1 MQLFYRFTT
10 NFCYLD
16 LKSCYMCVLRS
27 VSKLT
32 LVTWILS
39 YRMCVSWSIC
49 PITNFGHLDLKLLN
63 VCFTICFVV
72 HVCFMICFEILIRF
86 FTVELLSMRSILI
99 LWFKNVIYFM
109 WFSINIKN
117 FLLFWIF
124 VFCFWIFIVKSVNFY
139 FIINIKWIKRV
150 SI

>member
-1 MQLFYRFTT
+1 MLISIKSYLLFTFLEREREREFKLNVQLFYRFTT

-27 VSKLT
+27 VAKLT

-109 WFSINIKN
+109 WFFNK
-117 FLLFWIF
+117 
-124 VFCFWIFIVKSVNFY
+124 Y
-139 FIINIKWIKRV
+139 
-150 SI
+150 

>member
-1 MQLFYRFTT
+1 MLISIKSYLLFTFLEREREREFKLNVQLFYRFTT

-39 YRMCVSWSIC
+39 YWMCVSWSIC

-109 WFSINIKN
+109 WFFNK
-117 FLLFWIF
+117 
-124 VFCFWIFIVKSVNFY
+124 Y
-139 FIINIKWIKRV
+139 
-150 SI
+150 

>member
-1 MQLFYRFTT
+1 MLISIKSYLLFTFLEREREREREREFKLNVQLFYRFTT

-109 WFSINIKN
+109 WFFNK
-117 FLLFWIF
+117 
-124 VFCFWIFIVKSVNFY
+124 Y
-139 FIINIKWIKRV
+139 
-150 SI
+150 

>member
-1 MQLFYRFTT
+1 MLISIKSYLLFTFLEREREREFKLNVQLFYRFTT

-109 WFSINIKN
+109 WFFNK
-117 FLLFWIF
+117 
-124 VFCFWIFIVKSVNFY
+124 Y
-139 FIINIKWIKRV
+139 
-150 SI
+150 

>member
-1 MQLFYRFTT
+1 MLISIKSNLLFTFLSRERESEFTLNVQLFYSFTT

-16 LKSCYMCVLRS
+16 LKSNYMCVLRS

-39 YRMCVSWSIC
+39 YWMCVSWSIC

-63 VCFTICFVV
+63 VCFTICFVE
-72 HVCFMICFEILIRF
+72 HVFFMICFEIPIRF
-86 FTVELLSMRSILI
+86 CTVELLSMRSILI

-109 WFSINIKN
+109 WFFNK
-117 FLLFWIF
+117 
-124 VFCFWIFIVKSVNFY
+124 Y
-139 FIINIKWIKRV
+139 
-150 SI
+150 